1 LGSRREL
8 TRSIYVRLRPHVR
21 LGPYEL
27 ESAISEGGLGEVWK
41 ANDTSSGRHVALRI
55 LPTPPPGDPF
65 RFARFDDDVRKLIW
79 LRHPNVARVYE
90 LIDAGDVRAL
100 ACEWVAG
107 DSLET
112 RLAAGPIPIAETI
125 RIMAQV
131 ANGLAAAHARDLVH
145 GDIKPSNIALC
156 TGGTVKVVDLGL
168 VEIYDPGGTTPPS
181 DTRPAPSARLL
192 GAITGTAAYMSPEQI
207 AGHAADS
214 RADVWAFGC
223 VLYEMLTGNPA
234 FGADDL
240 QDTMTRVAST
250 EPEWALIPPEVP
262 ALLVQMLR
270 RCMAKDVRRRFQ
282 RLTDVLGPIRATIGE
297 EGAVEAFL
305 RQSALGRM
313 SHGRVEPD
321 WSDEGWLE
329 SLWKFIPS
337 LKRWAQRR
345 LPRKSAL
352 DTTDIIQEVMMQTAR
367 RYEGFELK
375 TRSALSTYL
384 RRAVQNRIRDEI
396 RRQGRD
402 ITSDAGGVDEDVESD
417 VVVWYREG
425 LEQLNERDRA
435 LIESRLDDHATY
447 EEIATRFSFQTA
459 AAARIAVSRAVRK
472 LADLIV
478 KKKRE

>member
-1 LGSRREL
+1 M
-8 TRSIYVRLRPHVR
+8 RLRPHVR

-27 ESAISEGGLGEVWK
+27 ESAIGEGGLGEVWK
-41 ANDTSSGRHVALRI
+41 ANDTSSGRLVALRI
-55 LPTPPPGDPF
+55 LPTPPSGDPF

-90 LIDAGDVRAL
+90 LIDVGDVRAL

-107 DSLET
+107 DSLKT
-112 RLAAGPIPIAETI
+112 RLAAGPVPVPETI

-145 GDIKPSNIALC
+145 GVIKPSNIALC

-168 VEIYDPGGTTPPS
+168 VEIYDPGGATSLS

-192 GAITGTAAYMSPEQI
+192 GAITGTAAYMSPEQV

-223 VLYEMLTGNPA
+223 VLYEMLTGKPA
-234 FGADDL
+234 FAADDL
-240 QDTMTRVAST
+240 RDTMTRVAST
-250 EPEWALIPPEVP
+250 EPEWALIPAPVP
-262 ALLVQMLR
+262 APLVQMLR
-270 RCMAKDVRRRFQ
+270 RCLAKDPLRRFQ
-282 RLTDVLGPIRATIGE
+282 RLTDVLGPIRTTIGE

-313 SHGRVEPD
+313 SHVRVEPD

-329 SLWKFIPS
+329 SLWRFIPS

-345 LPRKSAL
+345 LPRKSEL

-367 RYEGFELK
+367 RYEGFEPK
-375 TRSALSTYL
+375 TRAALSTYL
-384 RRAVQNRIRDEI
+384 RRAVQNRIRDEV
-396 RRQGRD
+396 RRQRRD
-402 ITSDAGGVDEDVESD
+402 IASDAGGVDDAVESD
-417 VVVWYREG
+417 LMVRYREE
-425 LEQLNERDRA
+425 LEHLNEHDRA
-435 LIESRLDDHATY
+435 LIESRLEDRATY

-459 AAARIAVSRAVRK
+459 AAARLAVSRALRT
-472 LADLIV
+472 LAELLA
-478 KKKRE
+478 KRKRE